1 MLSCEIKIRNYFD
14 STVTRVEQVFIADVC
29 SLIDVSDLIR
39 PLIRV
44 AQSDMGTIF
53 SLLLVF
59 SCLGR
64 SVQCRPLVADSL
76 TAALEACE
84 LVHSECYRKIYFC
97 LVTGGWWGLDG
108 KQQPRACNSIISPT
122 NCEVC
127 NVSPTIV

>member
-1 MLSCEIKIRNYFD
+1 MLSCEIKLRNYFD

-76 TAALEACE
+76 TAALEACD
-84 LVHSECYRKIYFC
+84 LVH
-97 LVTGGWWGLDG
+97 LDC
-108 KQQPRACNSIISPT
+108 CNWQ
-122 NCEVC
+122 ELA
-127 NVSPTIV
+127 IVLFLPLLCSV